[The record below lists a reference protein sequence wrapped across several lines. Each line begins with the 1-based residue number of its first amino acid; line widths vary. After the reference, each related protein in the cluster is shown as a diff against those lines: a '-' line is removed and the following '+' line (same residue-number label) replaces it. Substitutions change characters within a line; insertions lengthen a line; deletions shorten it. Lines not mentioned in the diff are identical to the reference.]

1 MEYQTAVCAAIL
13 IDNDKGWAGHRID
26 RAPALRETLNEC
38 SFPRAEVSLQTD
50 HIARSKQTAQPHSD
64 AACLLRAAAEKFN
77 GV

>member
-50 HIARSKQTAQPHSD
+50 HIPGFKLAAKTHSD
-64 AACLLRAAAEKFN
+64 AARLLRAAAEKFN